1 MTVFVVHRY
10 SKYTPDMGAL
20 EAFPSVERASV
31 ALQLR
36 ARDQRSA
43 TYYVTDGGAP
53 GPRPVGEFPKADLT
67 GFMLVWRRKA
77 GQEAPGR
84 NDTPDEVWRLTG
96 KGGVIKEPFKGEG
109 VNYVHAPL
117 TPEQRQGV
125 ALKACMEMEPVQVG
139 FLATTDGM
147 VWRRLLRDLVGQDDA
162 MEEAVLRLVSPWM
175 SFPEK
180 PPGA

>member
-1 MTVFVVHRY
+1 MTVFAVHRY
-10 SKYTPDMGAL
+10 SKYTPDVGAL

-43 TYYVTDGGAP
+43 TYYLTDHTN
-53 GPRPVGEFPKADLT
+53 PRPVGEFPKADLT
-67 GFMLVWRRKA
+67 GYMLVWRRKA
-77 GQEAPGR
+77 GQAPPR
-84 NDTPDEVWRLTG
+84 RDDTPDELWRLTD
-96 KGGVIKEPFKGEG
+96 KGGVIKEQYTGDS
-109 VNYVHAPL
+109 VSYALTPL
-117 TPEQRQGV
+117 TPQQRQAV
-125 ALKACMEMEPVQVG
+125 ALKACFEGPPVEVG

-147 VWRRLLRDLVGQDDA
+147 VWRKLLRDLVFQDDQL
-162 MEEAVLRLVSPWM
+162 EEAILRLVSPWM